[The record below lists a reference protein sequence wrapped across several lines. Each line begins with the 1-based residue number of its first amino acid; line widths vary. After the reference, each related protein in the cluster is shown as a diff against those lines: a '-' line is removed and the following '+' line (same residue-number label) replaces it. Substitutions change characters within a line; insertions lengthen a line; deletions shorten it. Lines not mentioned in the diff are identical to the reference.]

1 MTIKKFGAKRAGTGT
16 IDEAASNSLRWAT
29 SAAGQMKA
37 ASEVVALNVKRIP
50 VKYVREDAQNPR
62 KLVLGTAEIGALA
75 QQFPVDRERL
85 SRSEDDAY
93 LDEYLEHVESAGV
106 LTGKA
111 VGDFASIA
119 SFAFALKSADRL
131 MHPIVVW
138 QQETQFHL
146 IAGERRLLAHLLLG
160 EPSIDARIRD
170 HAPSGLDKY
179 LLQWE
184 ENIHRDDL
192 TLFEKIDN
200 LRQLIDAWKQDRGL
214 QAISVNQF
222 ATLSGL
228 PRSVAQR
235 YLAVIRCPSPLLLQ
249 AIEAGR
255 VTNIQQAARMAAL
268 PVAEIEA
275 LLDTDKARQPAGQ
288 GGASSIRVGRARN
301 YRAVSFLIRAA
312 AEKLDDEQMTAQLD
326 RLDLS
331 RQKDLNRAF
340 ELLLSRID
348 ELKVDG

>member
-16 IDEAASNSLRWAT
+16 VDETASNSLRWAT

-37 ASEVVALNVKRIP
+37 ASDVIALNVKRIP

-62 KLVLGTAEIGALA
+62 KLVLGTAEITSLA
-75 QQFPVDRERL
+75 QQFPIDRERL
-85 SRSEDDAY
+85 LRSEDDAY
-93 LDEYLEHVESAGV
+93 LDEYLELVEASGALV
-106 LTGKA
+106 GKA
-111 VGDFASIA
+111 VGDFTSIA

-160 EPSIDARIRD
+160 ESSIDARIRD

-200 LRQLIDAWKQDRGL
+200 LRQLIDAWKHHRGL

-235 YLAVIRCPSPLLLQ
+235 YLAVIRCPSPLLMH

-255 VTNIQQAARMAAL
+255 VTNIQQAARTAAL
-268 PVAEIEA
+268 PTAEIEA
-275 LLDTDKARQPAGQ
+275 LLGADRSVRTPGQ
-288 GGASSIRVGRARN
+288 GASSSLRVGRASD
-301 YRAVSFLIRAA
+301 YRAVSFLVRAA
-312 AEKLDDEQMTAQLD
+312 AEKLDDERMTAQLD

-348 ELKVDG
+348 ELKIDG